1 MQYEL
6 VIDVIAAVSC
16 MGAISMA
23 WWGYK
28 KWDVA
33 RRERLAEFLFNI
45 IQKLRDDK
53 EIMDFIYFAD
63 WEHSGNE
70 ISEQQKD
77 RALTYLSYVC
87 YLASQNVI
95 TADEFAFF
103 EYEINRVLKNKVVG
117 EYLAFIKDF
126 ADLNGCDNP
135 FCALLDYSEN
145 VKKEMKGERS

>member
-16 MGAISMA
+16 MGAIGMA

-28 KWDVA
+28 KWDAA
-33 RRERLAEFLFNI
+33 RHERRAEFLFNL

-53 EIMDFIYFAD
+53 EIMDFIYSVD
-63 WEHSGNE
+63 WNHPGNE

-77 RALTYLSYVC
+77 RALTYLSYIC
-87 YLASQNVI
+87 YLASQKVI

-103 EYEINRVLKNKVVG
+103 EYEINRVLKSKVVG
-117 EYLAFIKDF
+117 EYLLFIKDF
-126 ADLNGCDNP
+126 ADHNGYESP
-135 FCALLDYSEN
+135 FCALLAYSEN
-145 VKKEMKGERS
+145 VKKK